1 MRLIDADALITEI
14 NDRIDAAIKWGCNAI
29 ADGDKEIKLRAEQA
43 VATFCEASL
52 TVKKMPTIDPVKHGR
67 WVKQTDENCW
77 WYECSECGDY
87 PMKNAYGHEEL
98 SAYCPHCGAIM
109 EGDGEED
116 E

>member
-1 MRLIDADALITEI
+1 MSDLISRQAAIDALDTGLWGVEWDKAL
-14 NDRIDAAIKWGCNAI
+14 
-29 ADGDKEIKLRAEQA
+29 
-43 VATFCEASL
+43 ATAMLEDLPSAQPER
-52 TVKKMPTIDPVKHGR
+52 KKGR
-67 WVKQTDENCW
+67 WIKNADENCW

>member
-1 MRLIDADALITEI
+1 MNDLVSREAAIRLILSGRVGDDSLVECPEECNSMLEWAADE
-14 NDRIDAAIKWGCNAI
+14 
-29 ADGDKEIKLRAEQA
+29 
-43 VATFCEASL
+43 VA
-52 TVKKMPTIDPVKHGR
+52 KMPTIDPVKHGR

-109 EGDGEED
+109 EGDGEDNE
-116 E
+116 